1 MSPCVSVQVLEEKVG
16 AGAAETF
23 FDPDWCKGQGSSL
36 GMMATRVHTVANKS
50 RLGQAAHT
58 AQHRVGT
65 GITVL

>member
-1 MSPCVSVQVLEEKVG
+1 MG

-36 GMMATRVHTVANKS
+36 GMMATRVHTVAHKS